1 MLPLFSP
8 HEGAVH
14 EALRKIEPAALLEI
28 FGQRAKDPV
37 EHPFLAP
44 SPKAAVTGLVG
55 RIAFR
60 QIAPGRACTQDP
72 QDTIEHVSG
81 VPPRPSFAV
90 RPARRIWD

>member
-37 EHPFLAP
+37 EHPFLVPALE
-44 SPKAAVTGLVG
+44 AAV
-55 RIAFR
+55 
-60 QIAPGRACTQDP
+60 
-72 QDTIEHVSG
+72 
-81 VPPRPSFAV
+81 
-90 RPARRIWD
+90 